1 MVFYQVT
8 NNTMAVKW
16 KDFDTYDLEC
26 DLETLLSKPEEDEVE
41 SFIVTGCT
49 ERIPFLDF
57 SSNVLPKKVISR
69 NSSSESG
76 SVKLRG
82 RGRSLTNRALR
93 LDKPCRRPGQRA
105 TLEKVG
111 HSV

>member
-1 MVFYQVT
+1 
-8 NNTMAVKW
+8 MAVKW
-16 KDFDTYDLEC
+16 EDFDTYDLEC

-57 SSNVLPKKVISR
+57 SSNVLPKKVII
-69 NSSSESG
+69 SSSESG

-105 TLEKVG
+105 TLDKVR